1 MENKPFISYSRPILT
16 DKQLIELGITVTPLH
31 PETELR
37 KRGVNYQFISGNKDI
52 FETITVVDKEER
64 FVTGQNQNSGHE
76 TAQKMM
82 AIIERKS
89 ARAILD

>member
-1 MENKPFISYSRPILT
+1 MTGVT